1 MKKYR
6 LLFAIVL
13 SLFFISETIY
23 AQRNFNIFS
32 SDSST
37 IPKKQMQA
45 KKIEGE
51 ISVDGKLS
59 EPEWQEA
66 PASGNFF
73 TYSPSIGKPSDYNT
87 KVKVLYNNQAIYFG
101 AFLKDNPD
109 SILTA
114 LSKRDEENVNA
125 DKFWVTLN
133 PHNDGKNIF
142 QFVVTAANVQSDIK
156 ISPQSEGGGHGWP
169 GDSDWDAVWE
179 SEVRVVDSGWVV
191 EMRIPY
197 DAIRFPNK
205 EVQTWGVNFW
215 RTVRRERKTSS
226 WSMVDRTKENEG
238 TQYGE
243 LTNIHGI
250 EPPLRLSLFPYVS
263 GYVHPHDGKMDY
275 EYSAGLD
282 LKYGIDESFTLDMIL
297 VPDFGQKKSDETV
310 LNLSPYEVQY
320 SEKRQFFKEGTDL
333 FNKAGLFY
341 SRRIGDE
348 PDGYNEVNDKLREGE
363 EVVDNPEEANLIN
376 ATKISGRT
384 KKGLG
389 LGFFN
394 AETGNTHATVKDSLG
409 NTRKIRTQPFTNY
422 NLMVVDKNIGK
433 HSYANIINTNYYQ
446 PSSGKLENVT
456 GTAFKA
462 AEKNNDYAT
471 WGTAAH
477 SLRKDST
484 SGKMITG
491 QNIDAKIGK
500 ISGDFKFNYRLK
512 LLTDE
517 YDHNALGYLQ
527 RNNEFSHYLSFDYG
541 IYEPQGNIIDWNN
554 SINFE
559 YNSLYS
565 PREFTDFNINASS
578 RLTLKNYLFIGSNL
592 SYRPTKMNDY
602 FEPRVEGRV
611 FERPEAFEVTSWL
624 SSDYRKPLAL
634 DLRIGYNKEFSDG
647 YFYSISPRIRI
658 GNKFLVVYEFRHD
671 KKNNEKGFVN
681 VNRTGNNDI
690 IFGRRDNTT
699 YTNSIN
705 SSFIFN
711 NKSWISLAL
720 RHYWSQIDYDKYYT
734 LKQNGGLSDYPE
746 YNENEDFNYNIFNI
760 DLMYSW
766 NFAPGSFLTLVWKN
780 NILEREYI
788 TENNFYSFDEN
799 LENMLNSNKMQN
811 SFSIKIS
818 YYLDYKYLLKT
829 RGK

>member
-1 MKKYR
+1 MKKYK
-6 LLFAIVL
+6 LLFVIVL
-13 SLFFISETIY
+13 SIFFISQTLY
-23 AQRNFNIFS
+23 AQRNFNIFR

-37 IPKKQMQA
+37 IPKKQIQA
-45 KKIEGE
+45 KKTEGE

-66 PASGNFF
+66 PTSGNFF

-109 SILTA
+109 SILTG

-179 SEVRVVDSGWVV
+179 SEVSIVDSGWVV

-263 GYVHPHDGKMDY
+263 GYVHPHDGELDY

-517 YDHNALGYLQ
+517 YDHNALGYLK

-554 SINFE
+554 SISFE

-565 PREFTDFNINASS
+565 PREFTDFNVHASS
-578 RLTLKNYLFIGSNL
+578 RVTLKNYLFIGSDF
-592 SYRPTKMNDY
+592 SYRPTKMKDY

-611 FERPEAFEVTSWL
+611 FERPEAFEFTSWL

-711 NKSWISLAL
+711 NKSWISLDL

-766 NFAPGSFLTLVWKN
+766 NFAPGSFLTFVWKN
-780 NILEREYI
+780 NISEREDI

>member
-1 MKKYR
+1 MKKYN
-6 LLFAIVL
+6 LLPGLIL
-13 SLFFISETIY
+13 LLISISQTLY
-23 AQRNFNIFS
+23 SQNDFNIFRTD
-32 SDSST
+32 DSST
-37 IPKKQMQA
+37 ITKKQLQA

-51 ISVDGKLS
+51 ITIDGKLS

-66 PASGNFF
+66 PTTGNFF
-73 TYSPSIGKPSDYNT
+73 TYSPSIGKPSDYET

-101 AFLKDNPD
+101 AFLKDKPD
-109 SILTA
+109 SILTS

-133 PHNDGKNIF
+133 PYNDGKNIF

-156 ISPQSEGGGHGWP
+156 ISPQNSGGGHGWP

-191 EMRIPY
+191 EMKIPY

-215 RTVRRERKTSS
+215 RDVRRERKTSS
-226 WSMVDRTKENEG
+226 WSLVDRTKDNEG

-250 EPPLRLSLFPYVS
+250 EPPLRLSLFPYIS
-263 GYVHPHDGKMDY
+263 GYVHPHDGDMDY

-297 VPDFGQKKSDETV
+297 IPDFGQKKSDETV

-320 SEKRQFFKEGTDL
+320 SEKRQFFKEGTEL

-348 PDGYNEVNDKLREGE
+348 PDGYNDVNNKLQEGE
-363 EVVDNPEEANLIN
+363 EIVDNPEEANLIN

-446 PSSGKLENVT
+446 PSTGKLENVT

-462 AEKNNDYAT
+462 AEQNNDYAT
-471 WGTAAH
+471 WGTAVY

-500 ISGDFKFNYRLK
+500 ISGDFKFDYRLK
-512 LLTDE
+512 LLTDD
-517 YDHNALGYLQ
+517 YDHNALGYL
-527 RNNEFSHYLSFDYG
+527 RKNNEFSHYLSFDYG
-541 IYEPQGNIIDWNN
+541 IYEPKGNIIDWNN
-554 SINFE
+554 SISFE
-559 YNSLYS
+559 YNSLYK
-565 PREFTDFNINASS
+565 PREFTDFNIHASNS
-578 RLTLKNYLFIGSNL
+578 LTLKNYLFIGSNL
-592 SYRPTKMNDY
+592 SYRPTKMYDY
-602 FEPRVEGRV
+602 FEPRVEGRM

-634 DLRIGYNKEFSDG
+634 DLRVGYNKEFGDG
-647 YFYSISPRIRI
+647 YFYSASPRVRI
-658 GNKFLVVYEFRHD
+658 GNKFLIVYEFRYD
-671 KKNNEKGFVN
+671 KKNNEKGFVRI
-681 VNRTGNNDI
+681 NRDDNLDI

-711 NKSWISLAL
+711 NKSWISLDL
-720 RHYWSQIDYDKYYT
+720 RHYWSQIDYNKYYT
-734 LKQNGGLSDYPE
+734 LKQNGSLSDYPE

-766 NFAPGSFLTLVWKN
+766 NFAPGSFLTVVWKN
-780 NILEREYI
+780 NILEQKYI
-788 TENNFYSFDEN
+788 ENNNFYTFGEN
-799 LENMLNSNKMQN
+799 LENMINSNKMQN

-829 RGK
+829 RR